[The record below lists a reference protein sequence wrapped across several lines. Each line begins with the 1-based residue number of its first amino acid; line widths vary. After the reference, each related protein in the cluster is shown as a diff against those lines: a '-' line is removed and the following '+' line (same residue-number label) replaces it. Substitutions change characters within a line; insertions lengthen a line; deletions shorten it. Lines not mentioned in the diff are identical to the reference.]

1 MDEQADEVM
10 AAMSVCASVHL
21 RTGDTVRTGAW
32 QRGML
37 ARRALLDSEEEQD
50 AVGREQ
56 QVCQQRVRQLH
67 VRVARVP
74 LRTEEQCDWHA
85 RRDESL
91 AVATRQF
98 GSRRRSGMT

>member
-1 MDEQADEVM
+1 
-10 AAMSVCASVHL
+10 
-21 RTGDTVRTGAW
+21 
-32 QRGML
+32 ML

-56 QVCQQRVRQLH
+56 QVRQQRVRQLH

-74 LRTEEQCDWHA
+74 LKTEEQCDWHA
-85 RRDESL
+85 RRESL